1 VHVSRLVIVTS
12 VVYRVEQVLT
22 RLLVRLAREL
32 LKDYRSYVL
41 LAKKISFLLSRRVVS
56 NILTYLLLVSALEFK
71 L

>member
-41 LAKKISFLLSRRVVS
+41 LAKKISNLSEG
-56 NILTYLLLVSALEFK
+56 L
-71 L
+71 